1 MHLYSGSSEERR
13 LLCTEH
19 VVLAKVSQM
28 LISDL
33 LRAAGVQ
40 CSHDLVSCWGLT
52 LMKYLLA
59 VPGQALFWMIFSLS
73 GVVQTSLISGSGVGT

>member
-1 MHLYSGSSEERR
+1 M
-13 LLCTEH
+13 
-19 VVLAKVSQM
+19 LAKVSQM

-33 LRAAGVQ
+33 LRAAGAQ